1 MTKIMLT
8 FNTRDVYVEN
18 FVETVE
24 NPAAAP
30 FLRILGIHG
39 RNFFRLFP
47 SQKGI
52 KQIICRLRRPLR
64 GRTCSPRSG
73 GCLRRAYFFC
83 TKEIGERTCLRA
95 AALRNPVEGP

>member
-1 MTKIMLT
+1 MLT

-30 FLRILGIHG
+30 FLRILGICG

-47 SQKGI
+47 RQKGI
-52 KQIICRLRRPLR
+52 KQIICRLHPACGR
-64 GRTCSPRSG
+64 GMG
-73 GCLRRAYFFC
+73 RAISFPSWEKKWQKKSTF
-83 TKEIGERTCLRA
+83 KGLA
-95 AALRNPVEGP
+95 AP